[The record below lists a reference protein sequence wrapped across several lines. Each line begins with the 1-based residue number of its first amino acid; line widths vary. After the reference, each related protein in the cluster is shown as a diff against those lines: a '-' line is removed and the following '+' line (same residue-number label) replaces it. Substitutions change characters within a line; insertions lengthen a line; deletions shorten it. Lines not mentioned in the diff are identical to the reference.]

1 MAVNSGIPVRG
12 TSPLSR
18 RPSKS
23 QDDHLG
29 KAGQSVVARR
39 RLFLLSASDESSLD
53 IFIGRLQSFLQDR
66 GDDASDEWVGNLA
79 FTLNKQHEQHTY
91 RAMVVA
97 QSIGT
102 LKTALS
108 SRPQIRKASTKPTI
122 GFIFTGQ
129 GAHWTGMGKELL
141 DTYPVFRQSMQKM
154 NDYIGQLGAPYDV
167 IEILNLDDHST
178 LGHVLLSQTLC
189 TALQIALVD
198 LLASWGIYPDGVAG
212 HSSGEIA
219 AAYAAGM
226 LSMQDAIAIAYFRG
240 VCASSLS
247 TKGRRGSMM
256 AVGMS
261 VRDIDPY
268 LAALRTGRANVACI
282 NSPSSI
288 TVSGDYAAIEELGT
302 VLQDKEVFTRR
313 LNVDVAYHSHHMDPI
328 AGEYLKLMTEMKTIK
343 PSKQPTGSTQFFSS
357 VTGTEIS
364 TTELGPH
371 YWVQNLV
378 QQVKLVDAVQSLCF
392 ETNPSGIPNEHSSEQ
407 TRLSTFKKVAV
418 TNLIEIGPHA
428 ALAGPIK
435 QILKADPRLDKANVA
450 YDGVL
455 IRGLDATST
464 AMAVAASL
472 AANGYPVNLQA
483 INDPETLYRPQVL
496 VDLPLCS

>member
-1 MAVNSGIPVRG
+1 MR
-12 TSPLSR
+12 
-18 RPSKS
+18 
-23 QDDHLG
+23 
-29 KAGQSVVARR
+29 
-39 RLFLLSASDESSLD
+39 
-53 IFIGRLQSFLQDR
+53 
-66 GDDASDEWVGNLA
+66 
-79 FTLNKQHEQHTY
+79 
-91 RAMVVA
+91 
-97 QSIGT
+97 
-102 LKTALS
+102 
-108 SRPQIRKASTKPTI
+108 
-122 GFIFTGQ
+122 
-129 GAHWTGMGKELL
+129 
-141 DTYPVFRQSMQKM
+141 
-154 NDYIGQLGAPYDV
+154 

-178 LGHVLLSQTLC
+178 LGHALLSQTLC

-226 LSMQDAIAIAYFRG
+226 LGMQDAIAIAYFRG

-288 TVSGDYAAIEELGT
+288 TVSGDNAAIEELET
-302 VLQDKEVFTRR
+302 VLQDKEVFTRW

-328 AGEYLKLMTEMKTIK
+328 AGEYLKLMTEMKTMK

-364 TTELGPH
+364 ATELGPH

-392 ETNPSGIPNEHSSEQ
+392 ETNPSGIPNEHPSEQ
-407 TRLSTFKKVAV
+407 TRSSTFKKVAV

-450 YDGVL
+450 YDSVL

-464 AMAVAASL
+464 ALAVAASL

-483 INDPETLYRPQVL
+483 INDPESLYRPQVL